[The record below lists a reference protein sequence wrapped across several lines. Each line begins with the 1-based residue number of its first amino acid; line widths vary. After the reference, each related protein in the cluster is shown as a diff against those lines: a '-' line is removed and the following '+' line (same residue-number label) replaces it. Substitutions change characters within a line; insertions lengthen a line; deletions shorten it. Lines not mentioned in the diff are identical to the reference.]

1 MLPLDSGPVGLNDLA
16 VGGHFACSLII
27 VAMFIRLG
35 GGGGGIFKLSYG
47 GKPQRD
53 GTIFMK
59 EVDPLRHH
67 VTILI

>member
-35 GGGGGIFKLSYG
+35 GGGDF
-47 GKPQRD
+47 
-53 GTIFMK
+53 
-59 EVDPLRHH
+59 EV
-67 VTILI
+67 ILWGASHKGMGPFL

>member
-35 GGGGGIFKLSYG
+35 GGGGGVVFEVILW
-47 GKPQRD
+47 GKATKGWD
-53 GTIFMK
+53 HFYEGS
-59 EVDPLRHH
+59 
-67 VTILI
+67 

>member
-27 VAMFIRLG
+27 VAMFIRLEG
-35 GGGGGIFKLSYG
+35 GGGRFWNYPVG

-59 EVDPLRHH
+59 KLTP
-67 VTILI
+67 

>member
-35 GGGGGIFKLSYG
+35 GGGGGDF
-47 GKPQRD
+47 
-53 GTIFMK
+53 
-59 EVDPLRHH
+59 EV
-67 VTILI
+67 ILWGASHKGMGPFL